1 MIPSPTDR
9 CRARDVLPLPL
20 ACCALWNEPI
30 YRATRS
36 ELPKTG
42 EPTTGEPTTGG
53 FGLLTSAPMHQ
64 TRWMDEALPTTPL
77 THRLGAGL
85 GTPFGRT
92 PPAEAVAVPLRYFGV
107 TASSVTR
114 LATERDDSFRVAVAG
129 DAHGFV
135 LKISQPGEDPAEIE
149 LQAAAIA
156 HASAQDASLP
166 LQRFVTPLTPSP
178 THSGRTVRLLHY
190 LPGRLLS
197 DVGASPAQW
206 RAVGRMLAR
215 LTTALAD
222 FDHPAAD
229 RWLAWDLAQ
238 LDQLLELVLFLPD
251 DERRMAVASV
261 LADITANTLPALRRT
276 PRQVVHNDFHGG
288 NVVVDPHAR
297 NFVTGILD
305 FGDVVRSHRCAD
317 LAIAM
322 SYATPTSP
330 TNGEPWALA
339 SALATG
345 YRDVVSLSADEV
357 ALLPHLVL
365 GRLAQRL
372 LLASWLATARP
383 ENSEYTARNLEATW
397 RQFMRLRQ
405 SPLPVGGVRQ

>member
-1 MIPSPTDR
+1 
-9 CRARDVLPLPL
+9 
-20 ACCALWNEPI
+20 
-30 YRATRS
+30 
-36 ELPKTG
+36 
-42 EPTTGEPTTGG
+42 
-53 FGLLTSAPMHQ
+53 
-64 TRWMDEALPTTPL
+64 MDEALPTTPL

-129 DAHGFV
+129 DTHGFV
-135 LKISQPGEDPAEIE
+135 LKISPPGEDPAEIE

-178 THSGRTVRLLHY
+178 THGGRTVRLLHY

-197 DVGASPAQW
+197 DAGASPVQW

-261 LADITANTLPALRRT
+261 LADITTNTLPALRRT

-322 SYATPTSP
+322 SYATATSP

-345 YRDVVSLSADEV
+345 YRDVVSLTADEV

-372 LLASWLATARP
+372 LLASWLASARP
-383 ENSEYTARNLEATW
+383 ENSEYTARNLDATW

-405 SPLPVGGVRQ
+405 SPLPVGGARQ

>member
-20 ACCALWNEPI
+20 ARCPLWNEPI

-36 ELPKTG
+36 ELPR
-42 EPTTGEPTTGG
+42 TGEPTTGG
-53 FGLLTSAPMHQ
+53 FGLLTSAPVHQ

-77 THRLGAGL
+77 THRLSAGL
-85 GTPFGRT
+85 GTPFGRI
-92 PPAEAVAVPLRYFGV
+92 PPAEAVAVPLRCFGV
-107 TASSVTR
+107 MASSVTR
-114 LATERDDSFRVAVAG
+114 LATERDDSFRVAIAG
-129 DAHGFV
+129 DTHGFV
-135 LKISQPGEDPAEIE
+135 LKISPPGEDPAEIE

-229 RWLAWDLAQ
+229 RWLAWDLTQ

-251 DERRMAVASV
+251 DERRIAVASV
-261 LADITANTLPALRRT
+261 LAEITANTLPALRRT
-276 PRQVVHNDFHGG
+276 PRQMVHNDFHGG

-330 TNGEPWALA
+330 ANGEPWALA

-383 ENSEYTARNLEATW
+383 ENAGYSARNLEATW